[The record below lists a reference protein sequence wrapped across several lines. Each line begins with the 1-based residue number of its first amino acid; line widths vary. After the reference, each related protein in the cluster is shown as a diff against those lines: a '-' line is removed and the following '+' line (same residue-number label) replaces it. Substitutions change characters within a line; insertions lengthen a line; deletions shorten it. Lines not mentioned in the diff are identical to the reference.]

1 MTMSLFT
8 TTTARQLNIG
18 LAILRLAAGTIF
30 IAHGGQKLFVYG
42 FAGVTGAFGQ
52 MGVPMPE
59 LVGPFVAFVELLG
72 GFALVAGLLTRLA
85 SASLASIMIVAILL
99 VHAQGGFF
107 NPGGIEFPLSL
118 LGATLMLAITGAGAW
133 SLDNLIGGRQT
144 QPAVVSGTTK
154 LRRAA

>member
-1 MTMSLFT
+1 MSLFT
-8 TTTARQLNIG
+8 TATTRQINVG
-18 LAILRLAAGTIF
+18 LTILRFVTGTIF

-42 FAGVTGAFGQ
+42 FAGVAGAFAQ
-52 MGVPMPE
+52 IGVPFPE
-59 LVGPFVAFVELLG
+59 LLGPFVALVEFFG

-85 SASLASIMIVAILL
+85 SLGLAVNMATAMVL
-99 VHAQGGFF
+99 VHASAGFF
-107 NPGGIEFPLSL
+107 NPGGIEFPMSL
-118 LGATLMLAITGAGAW
+118 LGATLLLAITGAGSW